1 MPSLFVQIGS
11 TIAGSF
17 GVTTAAAGAGA
28 AASAGAGIISATTA
42 GLIGVG
48 ATVAGGALLKN
59 QMPKVP
65 KQAELAAVP
74 KPQAVA
80 LRSAPEVMQASR
92 AESRNLQTNRQRRGI
107 GATIIAGGNPGL
119 GAGKQLLGGS

>member
-1 MPSLFVQIGS
+1 MPQLFPAIGS
-11 TIAGSF
+11 AIAGSF

-48 ATVAGGALLKN
+48 ATAIGGAIIKN
-59 QMPKVP
+59 QIPK
-65 KQAELAAVP
+65 AAAPAAAP
-74 KPQAVA
+74 KPQAVVRA
-80 LRSAPEVMQASR
+80 SSPEVMQTSR
-92 AESRNLQTNRQRRGI
+92 AESRMIQKKRRGI

-119 GAGKQLLGGS
+119 SAGKQLLGGS